1 VFVHTLGP
9 EIDVTVQIAPGLP
22 WLLADKA
29 QLEAA
34 LVNLGTNAHDAMPD
48 GGRLRLVADVEEA
61 DPAQRPHPADLA
73 SGAYV
78 RLSIVDTGTG
88 MSNATLAR
96 VGEPFFTTRDVGKGT
111 GLGLSMVKGFAEQS
125 GGGFLLESIVGF
137 GTTARLWMPSVA
149 GETHEQAEPSDE
161 ELSGLSGRIL
171 LVDDDDL
178 VRDTL
183 TEQLQEVGHK
193 VLAASGGTDALAIL
207 RAREVVDLMITD
219 LSMPA
224 WMG

>member
-1 VFVHTLGP
+1 
-9 EIDVTVQIAPGLP
+9 
-22 WLLADKA
+22 
-29 QLEAA
+29 
-34 LVNLGTNAHDAMPD
+34 
-48 GGRLRLVADVEEA
+48 
-61 DPAQRPHPADLA
+61 
-73 SGAYV
+73 
-78 RLSIVDTGTG
+78 
-88 MSNATLAR
+88 
-96 VGEPFFTTRDVGKGT
+96 
-111 GLGLSMVKGFAEQS
+111 
-125 GGGFLLESIVGF
+125 
-137 GTTARLWMPSVA
+137 
-149 GETHEQAEPSDE
+149 
-161 ELSGLSGRIL
+161 LSGRIL